1 MANNIL
7 GRALYYLIMK
17 IVGSQ
22 HNNTAYS
29 ESAPHDGVLLDDLH
43 LESANI
49 MGGIADYSIY
59 LPADYKTSGKKY
71 PVVYLFHG
79 MGDNNT
85 KWDRK
90 GCLCSLID
98 EAVRSGRTKPFIAVM
113 TNGYLSFYV
122 DGCTFFDGQPGH
134 RYETFFVSEF
144 QPFIEAN
151 YPVSTERSQTAI
163 AGMSMGGY
171 GAAFHAFSHPEK
183 YCFCYSMS
191 GALTGINWTRLTRAV
206 PSLDDIIRAQAPLDD
221 IIRDQATADCAPCR
235 DTHLPTAASDLA
247 LPHAVRFP
255 DLVMECGDRD
265 PLTGRANKKM
275 HKRLEAMSIPHRYI
289 VSPGAHTWPYWQG
302 CIRRMLDSLPF

>member
-7 GRALYYLIMK
+7 GRSLYWLIMK

-22 HNNTAYS
+22 RNNASYTGPSSY
-29 ESAPHDGVLLDDLH
+29 DGVLLEDLH
-43 LESANI
+43 MESSNI
-49 MGGIADYSIY
+49 MGGVADYSIY

-122 DGCTFFDGQPGH
+122 DGCSFFDGKPGH

-144 QPFIEAN
+144 QSFIEAN

-171 GAAFHAFSHPEK
+171 GAAFHAFRHPEK

-191 GALTGINWTRLTRAV
+191 GALTGMNWTRLTRAV
-206 PSLDDIIRAQAPLDD
+206 PSLADIITRGAS
-221 IIRDQATADCAPCR
+221 
-235 DTHLPTAASDLA
+235 AAETSVVGA
-247 LPHAVRFP
+247 SARRYP

-275 HKRLEAMSIPHRYI
+275 HKRFEELGIPHRYI

-302 CIRRMLDSLPF
+302 CIRRMLESLPF

>member
-7 GRALYYLIMK
+7 GRALYWLIMK

-22 HNNTAYS
+22 RNNASYTGPS
-29 ESAPHDGVLLDDLH
+29 SHDGVLLDDLH
-43 LESANI
+43 LESASI
-49 MGGIADYSIY
+49 MGGVADYSIY

-90 GCLCSLID
+90 GCLCQLID

-122 DGCTFFDGQPGH
+122 DGCTFFDGKPGH
-134 RYETFFVSEF
+134 NYETFFVSEF
-144 QPFIEAN
+144 QPFIEVN
-151 YPVSTERSQTAI
+151 YPVSTERSQTVI

-171 GAAFHAFSHPEK
+171 GAAYHAFSHPGK
-183 YCFCYSMS
+183 YCLCYSMS
-191 GALTGINWTRLTRAV
+191 GALTGMNWTRLTRSV
-206 PSLDDIIRAQAPLDD
+206 PSLDDIIRAQIPLDGD
-221 IIRDQATADCAPCR
+221 
-235 DTHLPTAASDLA
+235 HVHASDF
-247 LPHAVRFP
+247 AVSRAVQFP

-265 PLTGRANKKM
+265 PLTGRSNRKM
-275 HKRLEAMSIPHRYI
+275 HQRLEALGIPHRYI